1 MYLPFV
7 IFKHTKLY
15 YETMHRPLQE
25 LKFQPPAESNLLAP
39 SANTLLYIR
48 IVFLFYIISDG
59 Y

>member
-1 MYLPFV
+1 MLLHYV
-7 IFKHTKLY
+7 EYRIVDSK
-15 YETMHRPLQE
+15 TMHRPLQE